1 VLVVDDY
8 RVIFERK
15 IPFEFNLNDPDVT
28 NRVGYE
34 VTSNED
40 VIVKILV
47 KVKTNSLL
55 SINRYV

>member
-1 VLVVDDY
+1 MLVVDDY

-47 KVKTNSLL
+47 KVKTKSLL
-55 SINRYV
+55 SINKCV